1 MSKYN
6 VPTFKLNDGNEIP
19 VIGFGTFQIPADG
32 TTYNAVKDALAAG
45 HRHIDTVAAYMNEQE
60 VGKAI
65 KDSGFLETKSGLL
78 ARCGFKITSMKTLKR
93 PLKLPLTS

>member
-32 TTYNAVKDALAAG
+32 D
-45 HRHIDTVAAYMNEQE
+45 R
-60 VGKAI
+60 
-65 KDSGFLETKSGLL
+65 KSVV
-78 ARCGFKITSMKTLKR
+78 
-93 PLKLPLTS
+93 

>member
-32 TTYNAVKDALAAG
+32 STYEAVKNALNAG
-45 HRHIDTVAAYMNEQE
+45 YRHIDTAAAYQNEE
-60 VGKAI
+60 AVGAAI
-65 KDSGFLETKSGLL
+65 
-78 ARCGFKITSMKTLKR
+78 
-93 PLKLPLTS
+93 